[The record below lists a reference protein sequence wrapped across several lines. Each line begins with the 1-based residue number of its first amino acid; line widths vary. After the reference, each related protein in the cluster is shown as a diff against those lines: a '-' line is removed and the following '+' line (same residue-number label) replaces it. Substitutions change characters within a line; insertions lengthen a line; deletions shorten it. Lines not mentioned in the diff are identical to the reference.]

1 MYAKIEIEI
10 QEEKDGSLTLK
21 YNGMKIGD
29 LNDVKPIDEIN
40 EAHDLIKVREKIMSS
55 SKLPNDINKEIEHRL
70 AKLLAWYYS
79 E

>member
-10 QEEKDGSLTLK
+10 EEEKDGSLILK

-29 LNDVKPIDEIN
+29 LNDVKPIDEID
-40 EAHDLIKVREKIMSS
+40 ELHDLIKVREKIMKSV
-55 SKLPNDINKEIEHRL
+55 KLPNDIDKEIEHKL
-70 AKLLAWYYS
+70 AKLLAWYYT